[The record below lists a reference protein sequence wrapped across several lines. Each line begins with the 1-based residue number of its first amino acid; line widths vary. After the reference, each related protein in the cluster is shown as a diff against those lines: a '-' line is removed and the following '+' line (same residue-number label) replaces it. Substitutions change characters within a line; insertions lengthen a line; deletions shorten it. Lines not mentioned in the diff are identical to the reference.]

1 MFIISV
7 CFLSLILKLSEN
19 KGWPKKTIT
28 VFRVKLGNF
37 CSILKIW
44 KAHCLG
50 HWKMLNLSKI
60 LLKYDQVKK
69 EYFPKKWPFKFTPT
83 KYVISRRGKECF
95 GAKFTK
101 RDHFYIFTGY
111 IQKILDIWPLKAFSW
126 PFLVEKWQFLEFY
139 SINLLIVSYFQRMS
153 ASQFTGYWFGI
164 IIMDQ
169 YKIGNFTHSS
179 EFLGH
184 FLIKHGH
191 F

>member
-1 MFIISV
+1 MIDAKKFNRFCKMCIISD

-19 KGWPKKTIT
+19 KGWPKKMIT

-37 CSILKIW
+37 CSILEIW

-69 EYFPKKWPFKFTPT
+69 EYFPKKLPFKFTPT

-111 IQKILDIWPLKAFSW
+111 IQKILDIAIKGLFFGHFWLK
-126 PFLVEKWQFLEFY
+126 
-139 SINLLIVSYFQRMS
+139 N
-153 ASQFTGYWFGI
+153 
-164 IIMDQ
+164 
-169 YKIGNFTHSS
+169 GNFWSFIH
-179 EFLGH
+179 
-184 FLIKHGH
+184 
-191 F
+191 